1 MHQPFAPIHHSALS
15 LQLRA
20 AMAGALKRNSFL
32 QALTGMEPADQ
43 DHAFTESQPE
53 NLKSLFVS
61 GVRVAAVP
69 SGQSGGGGLAGFGGP
84 GKTRCSRRGR
94 GLTGK

>member
-43 DHAFTESQPE
+43 NHAFTESQLE
-53 NLKSLFVS
+53 NLKSLFGS
-61 GVRVAAVP
+61 RACIGAIAEEWLKILDL
-69 SGQSGGGGLAGFGGP
+69 GG
-84 GKTRCSRRGR
+84 
-94 GLTGK
+94 